1 MRFDTLYRF
10 LSQKHVYLGILRKT
24 VCFHM
29 KQAIFKW
36 IPFCVGRRQT
46 DQLTHGYRRKPH
58 LSKEPIHVQIFAE
71 LNVLRILEVEWKS
84 RKILAG
90 NGLDSALRLAAKV
103 LMEGMQ

>member
-1 MRFDTLYRF
+1 
-10 LSQKHVYLGILRKT
+10 
-24 VCFHM
+24 M

-84 RKILAG
+84 GKFLAASG
-90 NGLDSALRLAAKV
+90 INSAPPVAAKV
-103 LMEGMQ
+103 LI